1 MSKAYCI
8 DVSGSMST
16 DQLNKAFA
24 FVRKGFEPGD
34 HLIVFD
40 IRAEEV
46 SPDLHFL
53 KVPVRGFG
61 GGTDATECLALAKKL
76 GCYGTVLI
84 SDGMMIPEQLA
95 QFNKFIDVEKL

>member
-16 DQLNKAFA
+16 DMINKAFE
-24 FVRKGFEPGD
+24 FVRNGFEPGD

-40 IRAEEV
+40 VRAEEV
-46 SPDLHFL
+46 TPDLHFL
-53 KVPVRGFG
+53 EVPVRGFG

-84 SDGMMIPEQLA
+84 SDGYMCPDQMA
-95 QFNKFIDVEKL
+95 QFNKFIDIESL